1 MIARDDLFRAI
12 LEASPTATLA
22 IDRDR
27 RIWLVNRGAEALF
40 AYPRAELLGQPLDL
54 LIPAPHRDDHA
65 HHVAAFFARPVPRA
79 MGAGRELFGRRK
91 GGSEVPIEIGL
102 TSVELTPGQITAI
115 ATVVDVSARRRAEA
129 EARAATARA
138 AEIAERFALAA
149 SAARIGVWDWDVRT
163 DHVTVDDGMHALFG
177 TARDSDGDGAPR
189 MQWRAAIHP
198 DDRVALDASLNDALA
213 GVRPLQ
219 ATFRVIS
226 RGGDLRHV
234 RAVAAVQHDAAG
246 APLRMIG
253 LNLDITEQRAAELE
267 LRRSNAELE
276 QFAYIASH
284 DLQEPLRM
292 VESFTALLAERY
304 RGQLDDRAD
313 RYIQFAVDGAR
324 RMQQLIADL
333 LAYSRVGSRGQ
344 PLRPV
349 DTAAVVD
356 RVLGV
361 LAHAIAET
369 GATIERDGLPVVMGD
384 DVQLGQLFQNL
395 VGNAL
400 KFRRDEPPRIRLQA
414 TRDGTSWLFEVA
426 DNGIGLDMK
435 YADRV
440 FEMFQRLHARDS
452 YPGSGIGLAIAKRIV
467 ERHGGAIALSST
479 PGVGTTVRFTLA
491 QAEPAEVA

>member
-1 MIARDDLFRAI
+1 
-12 LEASPTATLA
+12 
-22 IDRDR
+22 
-27 RIWLVNRGAEALF
+27 
-40 AYPRAELLGQPLDL
+40 
-54 LIPAPHRDDHA
+54 
-65 HHVAAFFARPVPRA
+65 
-79 MGAGRELFGRRK
+79 
-91 GGSEVPIEIGL
+91 
-102 TSVELTPGQITAI
+102 
-115 ATVVDVSARRRAEA
+115 
-129 EARAATARA
+129 
-138 AEIAERFALAA
+138 
-149 SAARIGVWDWDVRT
+149 
-163 DHVTVDDGMHALFG
+163 
-177 TARDSDGDGAPR
+177 
-189 MQWRAAIHP
+189 
-198 DDRVALDASLNDALA
+198 
-213 GVRPLQ
+213 
-219 ATFRVIS
+219 
-226 RGGDLRHV
+226 
-234 RAVAAVQHDAAG
+234 
-246 APLRMIG
+246 
-253 LNLDITEQRAAELE
+253 
-267 LRRSNAELE
+267 
-276 QFAYIASH
+276 
-284 DLQEPLRM
+284 
-292 VESFTALLAERY
+292 
-304 RGQLDDRAD
+304 
-313 RYIQFAVDGAR
+313 
-324 RMQQLIADL
+324 MQQLIADL